1 MQQNY
6 VVFMY
11 MYIYFFNFINSVIL
25 YYFFIQKRKSKQNK
39 ISKKNI
45 DHD

>member
-1 MQQNY
+1 MYSFY
-6 VVFMY
+6 VYVH
-11 MYIYFFNFINSVIL
+11 IFFQFYKLAVIL